1 MTRFFLAW
9 QFLTVLPGWR
19 FKGEADPRLLGPS
32 MACYP
37 LIGLLL
43 GLVLWISFWFLVWV
57 FPKSLADGLLLLLLV
72 LLTGAFHLDGLAD
85 TLDGLAHGRT
95 PEERMQIM
103 KDHRV
108 GAFGVIG
115 LILILGIK
123 FLALNSLTGQT
134 AIQGLVAALALSRY
148 SMVQM
153 LYRSPYAR
161 KEGGLGLTFKENCP
175 DVRNTKI
182 VDVVRELEQFGAKVD
197 VYDPWADSDEAEHE
211 YGLRPVKKLKT
222 GTYDAVVM
230 GVAHDEFRKMGLAR
244 IRELARKNHV
254 LYDIKYVFKA
264 DEVDGRL

>member
-43 GLVLWISFWFLVWV
+43 GLFLWISFWFLIWV

-72 LLTGAFHLDGLAD
+72 LLTGALHLDGLAD
-85 TLDGLAHGRT
+85 TLDGLAHGKT

-115 LILILGIK
+115 LIFILGIK
-123 FLALNSLTGQT
+123 FLALNSLSGQT

-148 SMVQM
+148 SMVQV

-161 KEGGLGLTFKENCP
+161 KEGGLGLAFKESLRKK
-175 DVRNTKI
+175 DWVLAGIFSLAISLLFLRMQGFLLLGLT
-182 VDVVRELEQFGAKVD
+182 VLSAFLLEKFFV
-197 VYDPWADSDEAEHE
+197 
-211 YGLRPVKKLKT
+211 
-222 GTYDAVVM
+222 
-230 GVAHDEFRKMGLAR
+230 RKMGGVTGDILGAGN
-244 IRELARKNHV
+244 ELNETLILVAIAGMNQ
-254 LYDIKYVFKA
+254 A
-264 DEVDGRL
+264 G